1 MKGRRNRLPYADL
14 PAVILG
20 RAGLLIIHVHVT
32 HYIGYVKQ
40 ASSTRAN
47 GQWLAEQDGQ
57 TWWFDSGSISLD
69 FGYATFINPADLAHW
84 LSQRFDRVEQAA
96 TERELRDAEGL
107 ADAIARV
114 AIARTR
120 EVSATPE
127 DIDIINLYAAM
138 PDVPPSLTGGR
149 RQAGAGTVRPAQ
161 ALASVARMRSTCSA
175 SAAPDAFAAARHPTA
190 TWCSSTAPGP
200 TTAAGARCS
209 AAATGPRCGRTGS
222 EPWTPSSTERYRS
235 AVRRP
240 AARCFQWFAGA
251 SAAAQH

>member
-1 MKGRRNRLPYADL
+1 M
-14 PAVILG
+14 
-20 RAGLLIIHVHVT
+20 
-32 HYIGYVKQ
+32 KQ

-161 ALASVARMRSTCSA
+161 ALASVARDAVDLFGERGAGRIRSCAA
-175 SAAPDAFAAARHPTA
+175 SDCHMVFFDGSRSDNRR
-190 TWCSSTAPGP
+190 WCSMQ
-200 TTAAGARCS
+200 
-209 AAATGPRCGRTGS
+209 RCGNRAKVRAHRQRALDS
-222 EPWTPSSTERYRS
+222 E
-235 AVRRP
+235 
-240 AARCFQWFAGA
+240 FG
-251 SAAAQH
+251 